1 MPFTGYGNALTIL
14 SQLLVSVRL
23 ISPPMQ
29 RPNAMTL
36 LRYLL
41 LSLVLGLSLTACSRI
56 ALVYDNLDWLIPWRL
71 DSYLDLDREQKTWL
85 KPQLQAHL
93 QWHCSS
99 ELPRYLDWLQRTQ
112 NLLEQPEPSAAALD
126 AQLAEID
133 TAVAR
138 IGREITP
145 TAIVLLQSIDDE
157 QVAELFA
164 ELQKKNHEAR
174 EKFIEPPLDK
184 QIEQRQ
190 QRLEKRLRPW
200 LGRLNERQQLH
211 LQQWATR
218 LGDHSRIWMDNR
230 LRWQSQLRAALQNRD
245 SPDFAERLS
254 HLLQEPEAYYGA
266 EYREA
271 YEHARQTTAKLFS
284 QLLASADAG
293 QRQRLSQRLNDLRDD
308 FSEQRCSPTVAS

>member
-1 MPFTGYGNALTIL
+1 MSWLRWPRTLLPLFLIP
-14 SQLLVSVRL
+14 LLVV
-23 ISPPMQ
+23 
-29 RPNAMTL
+29 
-36 LRYLL
+36 
-41 LSLVLGLSLTACSRI
+41 ACSRI

-99 ELPRYLDWLQRTQ
+99 ELPRYLDWLHRTQ
-112 NLLEQPEPSAAALD
+112 TLLEQPEPSATALN
-126 AQLAEID
+126 AQLTEID

-174 EKFIEPPLDK
+174 EKFIEPPLAK
-184 QIEQRQ
+184 QIGQRQ

-200 LGRLNERQQLH
+200 LGRLNERQHSH
-211 LQQWATR
+211 LEQWATR
-218 LGDHSRIWMDNR
+218 LSGHSRIWMDNR

-254 HLLQEPEAYYGA
+254 HLLQEPQAYYSA
-266 EYREA
+266 DYREA
-271 YEHARQTTAKLFS
+271 YERARQATATLFS
-284 QLLASADAG
+284 QLLASADAR